1 MTVTPGTSDI
11 PTTGTAA
18 AIAEQRQVLYQRLL
32 KGTSGAEIMA
42 VLTEF
47 VDGVIIGRYRNAV
60 REIGDD
66 AVLAGFQ
73 HCCLVALGGYGRRE
87 LAPHSDIDVMLLYRP
102 EAKRI
107 IEPLS
112 RHVLHHLWDL
122 GFKVGHSVRTI
133 SDCVELALADL
144 TVRTSMME
152 ARFLAGSPGLF
163 QEFHRRY
170 VRRVVVRGTDRFIEL
185 KLAERQR
192 EYEKFG
198 ETVYLLEPNVKKSKG
213 GLRDLHMLQWAGMAR
228 FQAQTV
234 QELADRGILSRP
246 DHRALIE
253 AREFL
258 SRIRALLHMQA
269 GMAQEIL
276 TFDEQIRLAA
286 NFGFQDR
293 PHLLAV
299 EQFMQQYYRHTGA
312 LHEIARRFVDRCRK
326 GSWWA
331 RLSRWLPSP
340 RLDGHFVVAGAY
352 LSVPL
357 ELRSRVLE
365 SPALLLRLFELSQSR
380 QMKIDTNL
388 LDEIHRHVEGLSDE
402 AFREPEVSRI
412 FLKIL
417 AGPGPVA
424 ATLEAMHRAHL
435 LEKLIPVF
443 ATVRGLMQFNQYHK
457 YTVDEHS
464 LLAVAKAESLTREPG
479 IFQEVYREIH
489 RKDLLHLAI
498 LLHDLGKGHEQDHSD
513 VGKAIADDTALRLRL
528 DEQDARTLAFL
539 VHRHLLMAHTAFR
552 RDPYDEKVLLTFARS
567 VGTPEVLRKLL
578 ILTAADIAA
587 VGPGMLTKWKE
598 SLLIE
603 LYLRTLPE
611 LTGDRETGEEPERLA
626 QIARE
631 VAVAL
636 ARSAGPAEGGLNWDA
651 DLVEAEL
658 RQFPL
663 RYIYGTTQDRIAAHL
678 RAIRRLTAGEVQVEH
693 SFNAELGTCAYTV
706 LAHNDLT
713 PGIFS
718 KIAGVM
724 AAKGLQIL
732 DAQIVTRNDG
742 IVVDTFQVTDRDYVG
757 APPADRRA
765 TIADTIRA
773 VLKGEDTVERLVA
786 RSTRLPLGR
795 PFPAVR
801 QATEVQVDNETSD
814 RFTIIDVFADDR
826 QGLLYVITHAIF
838 RLGLSVHA
846 ARISTRLDQ
855 VADVFYVT
863 DLSGVRPEEP
873 GRLEKIRETIKEEI
887 DRFLQEGVDEGE
899 GVSSSSS

>member
-1 MTVTPGTSDI
+1 
-11 PTTGTAA
+11 
-18 AIAEQRQVLYQRLL
+18 
-32 KGTSGAEIMA
+32 
-42 VLTEF
+42 
-47 VDGVIIGRYRNAV
+47 
-60 REIGDD
+60 
-66 AVLAGFQ
+66 
-73 HCCLVALGGYGRRE
+73 
-87 LAPHSDIDVMLLYRP
+87 
-102 EAKRI
+102 
-107 IEPLS
+107 
-112 RHVLHHLWDL
+112 
-122 GFKVGHSVRTI
+122 
-133 SDCVELALADL
+133 
-144 TVRTSMME
+144 
-152 ARFLAGSPGLF
+152 
-163 QEFHRRY
+163 
-170 VRRVVVRGTDRFIEL
+170 
-185 KLAERQR
+185 
-192 EYEKFG
+192 
-198 ETVYLLEPNVKKSKG
+198 
-213 GLRDLHMLQWAGMAR
+213 
-228 FQAQTV
+228 
-234 QELADRGILSRP
+234 
-246 DHRALIE
+246 
-253 AREFL
+253 
-258 SRIRALLHMQA
+258 
-269 GMAQEIL
+269 
-276 TFDEQIRLAA
+276 
-286 NFGFQDR
+286 
-293 PHLLAV
+293 
-299 EQFMQQYYRHTGA
+299 
-312 LHEIARRFVDRCRK
+312 
-326 GSWWA
+326 
-331 RLSRWLPSP
+331 
-340 RLDGHFVVAGAY
+340 
-352 LSVPL
+352 
-357 ELRSRVLE
+357 
-365 SPALLLRLFELSQSR
+365 
-380 QMKIDTNL
+380 
-388 LDEIHRHVEGLSDE
+388 
-402 AFREPEVSRI
+402 
-412 FLKIL
+412 
-417 AGPGPVA
+417 
-424 ATLEAMHRAHL
+424 
-435 LEKLIPVF
+435 
-443 ATVRGLMQFNQYHK
+443 
-457 YTVDEHS
+457 
-464 LLAVAKAESLTREPG
+464 
-479 IFQEVYREIH
+479 
-489 RKDLLHLAI
+489 
-498 LLHDLGKGHEQDHSD
+498 
-513 VGKAIADDTALRLRL
+513 
-528 DEQDARTLAFL
+528 
-539 VHRHLLMAHTAFR
+539 MAHTAFR